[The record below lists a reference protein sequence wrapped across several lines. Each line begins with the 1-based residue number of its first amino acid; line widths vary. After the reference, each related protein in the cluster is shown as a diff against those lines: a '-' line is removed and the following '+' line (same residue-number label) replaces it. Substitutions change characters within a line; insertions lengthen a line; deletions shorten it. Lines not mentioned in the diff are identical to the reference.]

1 MSTRYQTAS
10 DFMARNTAAIH
21 TGTVFTLLFVL
32 SQLTW
37 AEEQMV
43 MMPTSIEIFT
53 TTDQPIRG
61 IERFSEEYR
70 SIGIQIHKL
79 DAIKGLEGT
88 LSQGLSAD
96 PDKAKRLV
104 LERLQQLN
112 KGTRSQLEHSATA
125 LAKAVQYGVEKY
137 PAMVFDGELVVYG
150 LTDLS
155 VALMHYRLWQAGET
169 S

>member
-1 MSTRYQTAS
+1 MTRNA
-10 DFMARNTAAIH
+10 AAIH
-21 TGTVFTLLFVL
+21 TGTVFTLLCVL
-32 SQLTW
+32 GQAAW

-43 MMPTSIEIFT
+43 MTPTSIEIFNT
-53 TTDQPIRG
+53 SDQPINA
-61 IERFSEEYR
+61 IDRFVEKHMHVA
-70 SIGIQIHKL
+70 IQLHEL
-79 DAIKGLEGT
+79 DAIKRLQDT

-125 LAKAVQYGVEKY
+125 LAKAAQYGVEKY
-137 PAMVFDGELVVYG
+137 PAMVFDEQLVVYG
-150 LTDLS
+150 VTDLS
-155 VALMHYRLWQAGET
+155 VALMHYRLWRSGET

>member
-1 MSTRYQTAS
+1 MTK
-10 DFMARNTAAIH
+10 NTAAIH
-21 TGTVFTLLFVL
+21 TGTVCTLLFVL
-32 SQLTW
+32 SQVTL
-37 AEEQMV
+37 AEKQMV
-43 MMPTSIEIFT
+43 VTPRSIEIFT
-53 TTDQPIRG
+53 TTDQPINA
-61 IERFSEEYR
+61 IDRFVEKHMHVAF
-70 SIGIQIHKL
+70 QIHEL
-79 DAIKGLEGT
+79 DAIKGLEDT
-88 LSQGLSAD
+88 LSQGLTAD

-155 VALMHYRLWQAGET
+155 VALMHYRHWRAGET

>member
-1 MSTRYQTAS
+1 MTTK
-10 DFMARNTAAIH
+10 TAAIN
-21 TGTVFTLLFVL
+21 TSTVVALLLVL
-32 SQLTW
+32 SHVTQ
-37 AEEQMV
+37 AEKLVAMT
-43 MMPTSIEIFT
+43 PTSIEIFT
-53 TTDQPIRG
+53 SIDQPMSAIDTFVAKHPEIDVR
-61 IERFSEEYR
+61 
-70 SIGIQIHKL
+70 IHKL
-79 DAIKGLEGT
+79 DAIKQLESK
-88 LSQGLSAD
+88 LSQRLSAD

-104 LERLQQLN
+104 LDRLQQLN

-155 VALMHYRLWQAGET
+155 VALMHYGLWRAGEL

>member
-1 MSTRYQTAS
+1 MIK
-10 DFMARNTAAIH
+10 NTAAIH

-32 SQLTW
+32 SQITW
-37 AEEQMV
+37 AEKHMLV
-43 MMPTSIEIFT
+43 TPRSIEIFT
-53 TTDQPIRG
+53 TTDQPIHA
-61 IERFSEEYR
+61 IDRFVEKHMH
-70 SIGIQIHKL
+70 IAIQIHKF
-79 DAIKGLEGT
+79 DAIKGLEDT
-88 LSQGLSAD
+88 LSQGLTAD

-155 VALMHYRLWQAGET
+155 VALMHYRLWRSGET
-169 S
+169 F

>member
-1 MSTRYQTAS
+1 MTK
-10 DFMARNTAAIH
+10 NTAAIH

-32 SQLTW
+32 NQLTW

-43 MMPTSIEIFT
+43 MTPTIIEIFT
-53 TTDQPIRG
+53 TSDQPINA
-61 IERFSEEYR
+61 IDRFVEKHTE
-70 SIGIQIHKL
+70 IAIQIHKL
-79 DAIKGLEGT
+79 DAIKGLEDT
-88 LSQGLSAD
+88 LSQELTAD

-104 LERLQQLN
+104 LDRLQQLN

-155 VALMHYRLWQAGET
+155 VALMHYRLWRSGET
-169 S
+169 F

>member
-1 MSTRYQTAS
+1 MTK
-10 DFMARNTAAIH
+10 NTAAIH

-37 AEEQMV
+37 AEKQMV
-43 MMPTSIEIFT
+43 VTPRSIEIFT
-53 TTDQPIRG
+53 TTDQPINA
-61 IERFSEEYR
+61 IDRFVEKHMHVA
-70 SIGIQIHKL
+70 IQIHTL
-79 DAIKGLEGT
+79 DAIKGLEDT
-88 LSQGLSAD
+88 LSQGLAAD
-96 PDKAKRLV
+96 PEKAKRLV
-104 LERLQQLN
+104 LDRLQQLN

-137 PAMVFDGELVVYG
+137 PAMIFDGELVVYG

-155 VALMHYRLWQAGET
+155 VALMHYGLWRAGEL

>member
-1 MSTRYQTAS
+1 MTRNA
-10 DFMARNTAAIH
+10 AAIH
-21 TGTVFTLLFVL
+21 TGTVFTLLCVL
-32 SQLTW
+32 GQAAW

-43 MMPTSIEIFT
+43 MTPTSIEIFT
-53 TTDQPIRG
+53 TTDQPINA
-61 IERFSEEYR
+61 IDRFVDEHLNIS
-70 SIGIQIHKL
+70 IQIHRL
-79 DAIKGLEGT
+79 DAIKGLQDT

-96 PDKAKRLV
+96 PDNAKRLV

-155 VALMHYRLWQAGET
+155 VALMHYRLWRAGET

>member
-1 MSTRYQTAS
+1 MIK
-10 DFMARNTAAIH
+10 NTAATH

-32 SQLTW
+32 SQVSW
-37 AEEQMV
+37 AEKHMV
-43 MMPTSIEIFT
+43 ITPRSIEIFT
-53 TTDQPIRG
+53 TSDQPIKA
-61 IERFSEEYR
+61 IDRFAEKNIH
-70 SIGIQIHKL
+70 IGIQIHKF
-79 DAIKGLEGT
+79 DAINGLEDT

-96 PDKAKRLV
+96 PDEAKRVV

-112 KGTRSQLEHSATA
+112 NGTRSQLEHSATA
-125 LAKAVQYGVEKY
+125 LAKAVQYGVEKS

-155 VALMHYRLWQAGET
+155 VALMHYRLWRAGET

>member
-1 MSTRYQTAS
+1 MTRNA
-10 DFMARNTAAIH
+10 AAIH
-21 TGTVFTLLFVL
+21 ASTVFTLLFVL
-32 SQLTW
+32 NQLTW
-37 AEEQMV
+37 AEKQMV
-43 MMPTSIEIFT
+43 MTPTSIEIFT
-53 TTDQPIRG
+53 TTDQPISA
-61 IERFSEEYR
+61 IDRFVEEHR
-70 SIGIQIHKL
+70 SIGIRIHKL
-79 DAIKGLEGT
+79 DAIKGLEDT

-96 PDKAKRLV
+96 ADKAKRPV

-137 PAMVFDGELVVYG
+137 PAIVFDGELVVYG

-155 VALMHYRLWQAGET
+155 AALTHYHLWQAGAT

>member
-1 MSTRYQTAS
+1 MTK
-10 DFMARNTAAIH
+10 NTAAIL
-21 TGTVFTLLFVL
+21 TGMVFTLLFVL
-32 SQLTW
+32 GQAAW
-37 AEEQMV
+37 AEKHMV
-43 MMPTSIEIFT
+43 VTPRSIEIFT
-53 TTDQPIRG
+53 TTDQPIHA
-61 IERFSEEYR
+61 IDRFVEKHMH
-70 SIGIQIHKL
+70 IAIQIHEL
-79 DAIKGLEGT
+79 DAIKGLEDA
-88 LSQGLSAD
+88 LSQGLAAD

-112 KGTRSQLEHSATA
+112 KGTRSQLGHSATA

-155 VALMHYRLWQAGET
+155 VAVMHYRLWRSGET

>member
-1 MSTRYQTAS
+1 MTR
-10 DFMARNTAAIH
+10 NAAEIH
-21 TGTVFTLLFVL
+21 TGTVFTLLCVL
-32 SQLTW
+32 SLLAW

-43 MMPTSIEIFT
+43 MTPTSIEIFNT
-53 TTDQPIRG
+53 GDQPINA
-61 IERFSEEYR
+61 IDRFVDEHLNIS
-70 SIGIQIHKL
+70 IQIHRL
-79 DAIKGLEGT
+79 DAIKGLQDT

-96 PDKAKRLV
+96 PDNAKRLV

-155 VALMHYRLWQAGET
+155 VAVMHYGLWRSGET
-169 S
+169 P

>member
-1 MSTRYQTAS
+1 MTK
-10 DFMARNTAAIH
+10 NTAAIH
-21 TGTVFTLLFVL
+21 TGTVCTLLFVL
-32 SQLTW
+32 SQVTL
-37 AEEQMV
+37 AEKQMV
-43 MMPTSIEIFT
+43 VTPRSIEIFT
-53 TTDQPIRG
+53 TTDQPINA
-61 IERFSEEYR
+61 IDRFVEKHMHVA
-70 SIGIQIHKL
+70 IQIHEL
-79 DAIKGLEGT
+79 DAIKGLEDT
-88 LSQGLSAD
+88 LSQGLTAD

-155 VALMHYRLWQAGET
+155 VALMHYGLWRAGET

>member
-1 MSTRYQTAS
+1 MHVA
-10 DFMARNTAAIH
+10 
-21 TGTVFTLLFVL
+21 
-32 SQLTW
+32 
-37 AEEQMV
+37 
-43 MMPTSIEIFT
+43 
-53 TTDQPIRG
+53 
-61 IERFSEEYR
+61 
-70 SIGIQIHKL
+70 IQIHEL
-79 DAIKGLEGT
+79 DAIKGLEDT
-88 LSQGLSAD
+88 LSQGLAAD

-104 LERLQQLN
+104 LDRLQQLN

-155 VALMHYRLWQAGET
+155 VALMHYGLWRAGET

>member
-1 MSTRYQTAS
+1 MTK
-10 DFMARNTAAIH
+10 NTAAIH

-37 AEEQMV
+37 AEKQMV
-43 MMPTSIEIFT
+43 MTPRSIEIFT
-53 TTDQPIRG
+53 TADQPISA
-61 IERFSEEYR
+61 IDRFVEKHMH
-70 SIGIQIHKL
+70 ITIQIHEL
-79 DAIKGLEGT
+79 DAIKGLEDT
-88 LSQGLSAD
+88 LSQRLSAD

-150 LTDLS
+150 LTDLF
-155 VALMHYRLWQAGET
+155 VALMHYRLWQSGET